1 MTPVDFIILSVLGLF
16 IGFLSSF
23 FGIGGGAFLVPAL
36 VYAAGLGW
44 PEAIGLSLAQMV
56 PTSAFGAWRRA
67 RAGEIRLRLAAWSL
81 AGSLPGA
88 VLGRSVVEFLE
99 KQEALTIAGREI
111 EVLNSGL
118 SLIFVSLLAY
128 NAIRMARPA
137 GPALVPPAPEPPE
150 DQPDAAPIDPANG
163 ERKFAPWEAAALG
176 AGVGFTAALL
186 GIGGGFLFVPIAV
199 QCFGLPVAAAV
210 GTSLLQMPVT
220 AAFSAGLYLRTTE
233 IPYTWLIPL
242 ILGAFIGVIQGTT
255 FSRRFGNREYR
266 RLLAGLFAVV
276 AALVLFNWLREA
288 L

>member
-1 MTPVDFIILSVLGLF
+1 MSPFDFIILSVLGLF
-16 IGFLSSF
+16 IGFVSSF

-36 VYAAGLGW
+36 VWAGLGW
-44 PEAIGLSLAQMV
+44 PEAIGLSLVQMV

-67 RAGEIRLRLAAWSL
+67 RAGEVRLRLAAWSL

-88 VLGRSVVEFLE
+88 ILGRSVVAFLE
-99 KQEALTIAGREI
+99 KHETAQIAGREI
-111 EVLNSGL
+111 DVLNSGL

-137 GPALVPPAPEPPE
+137 GPALVPPAPAPPE

-163 ERKFAPWEAAALG
+163 ERKFAPWEAASLG

-199 QCFGLPVAAAV
+199 QWFGLPVAAAV

-220 AAFSAGLYLRTTE
+220 AAFSAALYLRTTS
-233 IPYTWLIPL
+233 IPYPWLIPL
-242 ILGAFIGVIQGTT
+242 ILGAFVGVAQGTA

-276 AALVLFNWLREA
+276 AAMVLFNWLREA